1 MLAKE
6 EVVGLLSL
14 NETEPSYLI
23 EGVPA
28 QTVKHMLNICH
39 AKRLRFIHK
48 NGTIMFDCSEDE
60 KNTLDEMGRLLKGIP
75 IQEAT
80 TVPEIL
86 KNEFYRLN
94 N

>member
-1 MLAKE
+1 
-6 EVVGLLSL
+6 
-14 NETEPSYLI
+14 
-23 EGVPA
+23 
-28 QTVKHMLNICH
+28 
-39 AKRLRFIHK
+39 
-48 NGTIMFDCSEDE
+48 MFDCSEDE